1 MKKYQLAALLSLS
14 FISNAMSQTEQ
25 TADEYYKSA
34 LESTQKL
41 EAAKSETAETIF
53 ASANK
58 NAKQIEEI
66 KSQLEKVK
74 PEELQTLQT
83 LQVKLAILQA
93 NLQADALK
101 LQSFAMM
108 KARDTKTKEEIRE
121 EEEQKK
127 HQDIEEKLQEQLRK
141 SNARL

>member
-1 MKKYQLAALLSLS
+1 MKKYPLATLLLLS
-14 FISNAMSQTEQ
+14 FISNAMSQTDL
-25 TADEYYKSA
+25 TADEYYKSV

-41 EAAKSETAETIF
+41 EAVKSETAESIL

-66 KSQLEKVK
+66 SKQLEKAK
-74 PEELQTLQT
+74 PEELQTLQ
-83 LQVKLAILQA
+83 VKLAVLQA

-101 LQSFAMM
+101 LQSFAMI
-108 KARDTKTKEEIRE
+108 KAKDTKTKEEIRE

-141 SNARL
+141 TDVRL